1 MLTLI
6 TVSICL
12 FFMILTGWTFTTYLI
27 RKDSKQLIREEL
39 QNLFDICKKFFVSVK
54 NLIEILSS
62 HSHSYEVIKKNPVEE
77 NILHEEEQ
85 SLSLVQPVE
94 EIEAQSLETPHE
106 EDTDS
111 ALSSFSPEV
120 VEVINEEEEKVA

>member
-1 MLTLI
+1 
-6 TVSICL
+6 
-12 FFMILTGWTFTTYLI
+12 MILTGWTFTTYLI